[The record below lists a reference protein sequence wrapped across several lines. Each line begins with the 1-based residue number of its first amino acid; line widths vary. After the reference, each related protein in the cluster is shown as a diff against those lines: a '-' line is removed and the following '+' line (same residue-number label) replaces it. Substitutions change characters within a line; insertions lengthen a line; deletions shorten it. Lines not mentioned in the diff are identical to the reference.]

1 MGSIFWYDAQLHISI
16 MLCEERLSA
25 SIDCMRGLVSRVIN
39 PVGDG
44 ISGDAGRII
53 ALVAQRAAHRTDPM
67 GLDNHCAI
75 VLFRDREQAM
85 ADSKARWAATSN

>member
-1 MGSIFWYDAQLHISI
+1 MQ
-16 MLCEERLSA
+16 CEERLSEW
-25 SIDCMRGLVSRVIN
+25 IDFMRGLVSRVIN

-44 ISGDAGRII
+44 ISLLSNG
-53 ALVAQRAAHRTDPM
+53 LLTKRTAM

-85 ADSKARWAATSN
+85 ADFMPRWAATTN